1 MLEEYLHKHIWMVC
15 IAFYWLWIKV
25 LQVSV
30 SDFMYLDLENHLHYL
45 HYLEYPQTEYVD
57 MMQIC
62 LLKTSSG
69 FL

>member
-1 MLEEYLHKHIWMVC
+1 M
-15 IAFYWLWIKV
+15 

-62 LLKTSSG
+62 LLKTLSG